1 MYAAPQHSTVV
12 EIASYCRTELCENY
26 RHLVG
31 AKTIHE
37 LLSDSIQPT
46 IQQASAIGGSPS
58 NGGCEHSSRQVAED
72 DDSPPNCDGRYTFLH
87 ETHIA
92 LFSVYHM
99 EEIEGTV
106 LAGQSFEPIHGRVV
120 VEDGYITAVEE
131 VSERDGDPDRI
142 ILPAFV
148 NAHTH
153 VGDSVAKEAAVG
165 LGLEEAVA
173 PPDSLKHQRIEAADN
188 ETLVTSMH
196 RTLRFMQRT
205 GTAAF
210 LDFRE
215 FGVDGARALREAA
228 AGLDIAA
235 FIFGSD
241 DPAVLDVADGFG
253 ASGAN
258 DDEFTAR
265 RAAAEERGV
274 PFAIHAG
281 EPDATDIHPALDLEP
296 DLLVHMVHAEA
307 EHLRRVADQDV
318 PIAVCPRA
326 NRVLGVGR
334 PPIETLLEYTSVAL
348 GSDNVMLNSPS
359 MFREME
365 YTAKT
370 FDLPSRTV
378 LQMATTA
385 GAEAVNLDCGV
396 IEPGRRAALL
406 VLDGDS
412 DNLSGI
418 ADPVDAIVRRA
429 SALDI
434 QRVIA

>member
-1 MYAAPQHSTVV
+1 
-12 EIASYCRTELCENY
+12 
-26 RHLVG
+26 
-31 AKTIHE
+31 
-37 LLSDSIQPT
+37 
-46 IQQASAIGGSPS
+46 
-58 NGGCEHSSRQVAED
+58 
-72 DDSPPNCDGRYTFLH
+72 
-87 ETHIA
+87 
-92 LFSVYHM
+92 M
-99 EEIEGTV
+99 ERIEGTI
-106 LAGQSFEPIHGRVV
+106 LAGRSFEPVDGNVV
-120 VEDGYITAVEE
+120 VEDGYITAIEE
-131 VSERDGDPDRI
+131 TPARESDHDRI
-142 ILPAFV
+142 VLPAFV

-165 LGLEEAVA
+165 LGLEAAVV
-173 PPDSLKHQRIEAADN
+173 PPDSLKHQQIEAADD
-188 ETLVTSMH
+188 ETLIAAMH

-215 FGVDGARALREAA
+215 FGIDGATALREATS
-228 AGLDIAA
+228 GLDIED

-241 DPAVLDVADGFG
+241 DSAVLDVADGFG

-258 DDEFTAR
+258 DDDFTTE
-265 RAAAEERGV
+265 RAAAEERAV

-281 EPDATDIHPALDLEP
+281 EPDATDIHPALDLDP

-307 EHLRRVADQDV
+307 EHLERVADQNV

-334 PPIETLLEYTSVAL
+334 PPIETLLEYTDVAL
-348 GSDNVMLNSPS
+348 GTDNVMLNAPS

-370 FDLPSRTV
+370 FDLSSRTV
-378 LQMATTA
+378 LRMATTA
-385 GAEAVNLDCGV
+385 GAEAVGLDCGV

-412 DNLSGI
+412 DNLSAV
-418 ADPVDAIVRRA
+418 ADPVDAVVRRA
-429 SALDI
+429 SPLDI
-434 QRVIA
+434 DRVIC

>member
-1 MYAAPQHSTVV
+1 
-12 EIASYCRTELCENY
+12 
-26 RHLVG
+26 
-31 AKTIHE
+31 
-37 LLSDSIQPT
+37 
-46 IQQASAIGGSPS
+46 
-58 NGGCEHSSRQVAED
+58 
-72 DDSPPNCDGRYTFLH
+72 
-87 ETHIA
+87 
-92 LFSVYHM
+92 M
-99 EEIEGTV
+99 EAIEGTV
-106 LAGQSFEPIHGRVV
+106 LAGRSFEPVHGSVV
-120 VEDGYITAVEE
+120 VEDGYITAIEE
-131 VSERDGDPDRI
+131 TSERESDHDRI
-142 ILPAFV
+142 VLPAFV

-165 LGLEEAVA
+165 LGLEEAVV
-173 PPDSLKHQRIEAADN
+173 PPDSLKHQQIAAADD
-188 ETLVTSMH
+188 ETLIAAMH

-228 AGLDIAA
+228 EGLDIEA

-241 DPAVLDVADGFG
+241 DTAVLDVADGFG

-258 DDEFTAR
+258 DDDFTAR
-265 RAAAEERGV
+265 RTATEERGA

-296 DLLVHMVHAEA
+296 ELLVHMVHAEA
-307 EHLRRVADQDV
+307 EHLERVADQDV

-326 NRVLGVGR
+326 NRVLEVGR
-334 PPIETLLEYTSVAL
+334 PPIETLLEYTDVAL
-348 GSDNVMLNSPS
+348 GTDNVMLNAPS

-378 LQMATTA
+378 LRMATTA
-385 GAEAVNLDCGV
+385 GAEAVGLDCGV

-412 DNLSGI
+412 DNLSAV
-418 ADPVDAIVRRA
+418 ADPVDAVVRRA
-429 SALDI
+429 SPLDI
-434 QRVIA
+434 HRVVC